1 MRKALAMGA
10 LVVLSA
16 GLTEAASS
24 AVVPVTLTR
33 AGDVTV
39 TATYKGKGPVDEKH
53 AILVFLFD
61 HPNPTAESR
70 PMNLQTIVKNG
81 GTVTFKAVAASTVY
95 VTLVY
100 DEKSSYDGQSGP
112 PPPGTPIGSYA
123 KAGKPV
129 AITPGPDAK
138 VTATFDDSR
147 RWK

>member
-1 MRKALAMGA
+1 MRKLAAFTALLAM
-10 LVVLSA
+10 ST
-16 GLTEAASS
+16 GLTAAPA
-24 AVVPVTLTR
+24 AVVPVTLAR

-61 HPNPTAESR
+61 HPSPTASSV
-70 PMNLQTIVKNG
+70 PLSLQTIVKNG
-81 GTVTFKAVAASTVY
+81 GTVTFKGVAESTVY

-100 DEKSSYDGQSGP
+100 DEKSDYDGRSGP
-112 PPPGTPIGSYA
+112 PPAGTPIGSYA

-129 AITPGPDAK
+129 PVTPGPGAK
-138 VTATFDDSR
+138 VVVTFDDSR